1 MTKCNEKLNRTAE
14 FLINCVGRR
23 FSVNEFDALA
33 VLLGLP
39 VPYNFDGN

>member
-1 MTKCNEKLNRTAE
+1 MTTCNEKQIRTTE

-23 FSVNEFDALA
+23 SSVNEFDALA

-39 VPYNFDGN
+39 VPHNFDGN